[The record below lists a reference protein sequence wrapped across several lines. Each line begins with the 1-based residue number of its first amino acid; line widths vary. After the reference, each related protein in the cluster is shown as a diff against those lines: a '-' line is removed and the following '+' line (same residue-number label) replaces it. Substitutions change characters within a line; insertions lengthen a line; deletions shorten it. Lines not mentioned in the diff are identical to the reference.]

1 MSSYDIV
8 IDSSTR
14 KDRATTDANNFTSYL
29 STPLYGIE
37 SVNFVSASIPYLNS
51 AAQVNGNVHAYY
63 VVLEVPNYGILTDR
77 IYTVDN
83 PIVENTKEIRTINND
98 DTVIAVNS
106 TSGLE
111 AGMSVSGT
119 GIAGGTTI
127 SVVNKET
134 IVLSQSKSGTVS
146 GSGTFVETDLIAS
159 KSEDYFLTVSDI
171 NDLSTGMTV
180 SGSGI
185 GSGAIITAFSG
196 ATIILSVKNTGTV
209 SGTITFNGNITKSGS
224 GVATANNNQLYVY
237 NISELSPGMSVS
249 GTGIPGGITI
259 SSISNYIVTLSAVK
273 TSTINENLTFQRTVT
288 TAISEISVS
297 GSNKINISPSG
308 HALKIGMNVSGSG
321 IGTNAKVIDVDGTIV
336 KLSVVNSGT
345 VSGQITFVNSV
356 DNRFDFA
363 YTGTLAVPSL
373 AGASPTNYVMS
384 SMNDRISVQKTVP
397 VMEAINVSIYYYDTS
412 DSSFKLYPFTSS
424 GASTEEFVLKLNVQ
438 ATKDKRFATRQQD
451 EEDKRLEPKIAPPVT
466 PGSEN
471 TFARKLISYYKSTTR
486 NKLNPEEPA
495 EPVGALLPRREFMGV
510 PAKYAQILIPIAVVL
525 LVIAILLAK

>member
-14 KDRATTDANNFTSYL
+14 KDRSTTDANSFTSYL
-29 STPLYGIE
+29 STPLYGVQ
-37 SVNFVSASIPYLNS
+37 SLSFVSASVPYINGTS
-51 AAQVNGNVHAYY
+51 AVVNGNVHAYY

-83 PIVENTKEIRTINND
+83 PYAYKDSVITGASGTIAQFTIV
-98 DTVIAVNS
+98 VNS
-106 TSGLE
+106 SNGIE
-111 AGMSVSGT
+111 IGMDVT
-119 GIAGGTTI
+119 
-127 SVVNKET
+127 
-134 IVLSQSKSGTVS
+134 
-146 GSGTFVETDLIAS
+146 
-159 KSEDYFLTVSDI
+159 
-171 NDLSTGMTV
+171 
-180 SGSGI
+180 GSGI
-185 GSGAIITAFSG
+185 GSSAK
-196 ATIILSVKNTGTV
+196 VTGINGT
-209 SGTITFNGNITKSGS
+209 TITLN
-224 GVATANNNQLYVY
+224 
-237 NISELSPGMSVS
+237 
-249 GTGIPGGITI
+249 
-259 SSISNYIVTLSAVK
+259 
-273 TSTINENLTFQRTVT
+273 
-288 TAISEISVS
+288 
-297 GSNKINISPSG
+297 
-308 HALKIGMNVSGSG
+308 
-321 IGTNAKVIDVDGTIV
+321 
-336 KLSVVNSGT
+336 VVNSGA

-363 YTGTLAVPSL
+363 YTGSLIVPAL

-397 VMEAINVSIYYYDTS
+397 VMEAIKVSIYYYDTS

-471 TFARKLISYYKSTTR
+471 TFARKLINYYKSTTR

>member
-1 MSSYDIV
+1 M
-8 IDSSTR
+8 
-14 KDRATTDANNFTSYL
+14 
-29 STPLYGIE
+29 
-37 SVNFVSASIPYLNS
+37 NFVSASIPYLNS

-63 VVLEVPNYGILTDR
+63 VALEVPNYGVLTDR

-83 PIVENTKEIRTINND
+83 PIVENTREIRTIKND
-98 DTVIAVNS
+98 NTVIAVNS

-146 GSGTFVETDLIAS
+146 GSGTFIETDLIAS

-171 NDLSTGMTV
+171 NDLSIGMTV
-180 SGSGI
+180 SGTGI

-196 ATIILSVKNTGTV
+196 TTIILSVKNTGTV
-209 SGTITFNGNITKSGS
+209 SGTITFNGTITKSGGS
-224 GVATANNNQLYVY
+224 GVATANDDQLYVS
-237 NISELSPGMSVS
+237 NISELSPGMDVS
-249 GTGIPGGITI
+249 GTGISGGTTI
-259 SSISNYIVTLSAVK
+259 LSISDYIITLSANK

-308 HALKIGMNVSGSG
+308 HALKIGMNVTGTG
-321 IGTNAKVIDVDGTIV
+321 IGTNAQVIDVDGTIV

-471 TFARKLISYYKSTTR
+471 TFANKLINYYRSATR
-486 NKLNPEEPA
+486 NKLNPEEPV

-510 PAKYAQILIPIAVVL
+510 PTKYAQILIPIAVVL
-525 LVIAILLAK
+525 LVLAILLAK

>member
-1 MSSYDIV
+1 M
-8 IDSSTR
+8 
-14 KDRATTDANNFTSYL
+14 
-29 STPLYGIE
+29 
-37 SVNFVSASIPYLNS
+37 NFVSASIPYLNS

-83 PIVENTKEIRTINND
+83 PIVENTREIRTIKND
-98 DTVIAVNS
+98 NTVIAVNS

-134 IVLSQSKSGTVS
+134 IVLSQSKTGSVSGT
-146 GSGTFVETDLIAS
+146 GTFVETDLIAS

-180 SGSGI
+180 SGTGI

-196 ATIILSVKNTGTV
+196 ATIILSVKNTGDV

-237 NISELSPGMSVS
+237 NISELSPGMSVIADE
-249 GTGIPGGITI
+249 IPPLTTI
-259 SSISNYIVTLSAVK
+259 SSISNYIVTLSANK

-288 TAISEISVS
+288 TAISEISVN
-297 GSNKINISPSG
+297 GSNKINISPTG
-308 HALKIGMNVSGSG
+308 DGLKIGMNVTGTG

-345 VSGQITFVNSV
+345 VSGQITFLNTV

-384 SMNDRISVQKTVP
+384 SINDSFSFEKIIP
-397 VMEAINVSIYYYDTS
+397 VMEAIKVSIYYYNTG
-412 DSSFKLYPFTSS
+412 DSSFKLYPFTNT
-424 GASTEEFVLKLNVQ
+424 GASTEEFVIKLNVQ
-438 ATKDKRFATRQQD
+438 ATKDKRFATKQQD
-451 EEDKRLEPKIAPPVT
+451 EEDKRLEPNIAPPVK

-471 TFARKLISYYKSTTR
+471 TFARKLINYYKSTTR
-486 NKLNPEEPA
+486 NKLNPEESM

-510 PAKYAQILIPIAVVL
+510 PTKYAQILIPIAVVL
-525 LVIAILLAK
+525 LVLAILLAK